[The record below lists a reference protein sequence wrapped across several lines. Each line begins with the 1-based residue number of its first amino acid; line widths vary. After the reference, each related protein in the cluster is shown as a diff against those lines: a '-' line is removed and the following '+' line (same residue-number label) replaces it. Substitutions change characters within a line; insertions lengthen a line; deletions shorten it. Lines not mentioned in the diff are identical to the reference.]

1 MICQPFPQQ
10 IEQGSSHLGAQM
22 AYISSFESDFCSMV
36 WIRLRKWPSLG
47 LFSENDAFWLE
58 GLKRL
63 NPSAFFVFASLGWAF
78 CSPVYQAQDFGM
90 ECGLLMI
97 VIFVEMSSDRVG
109 SFHFDIIK
117 VFFPPFNKRSS
128 HFANILFVALFAS
141 QYIYHV
147 VDAAID
153 VFWTSVCTA
162 CRSACNWS
170 WSFQFLTPFAVGVTH
185 LLRRSFLSF
194 SVWIGFNRLART
206 RLSRR
211 FRFLRNASMGLS
223 GNSSLHSDDLC
234 KICQFFLMIFI
245 KFGLSGL

>member
-1 MICQPFPQQ
+1 MLTHYQQGQFLNQCWLTITLLAGQQ

-36 WIRLRKWPSLG
+36 WIRPRKWPSLG
-47 LFSENDAFWLE
+47 LFSEIDAFWLE

-63 NPSAFFVFASLGWAF
+63 NPSAFFVFASLGCAF
-78 CSPVYQAQDFGM
+78 CSPVYHTQDFGM

-128 HFANILFVALFAS
+128 RFANILFVALFAS

-147 VDAAID
+147 VDAAVD

-162 CRSACNWS
+162 CRSACYWS
-170 WSFQFLTPFAVGVTH
+170 WSFQFLTPFAVGGHTFVATE
-185 LLRRSFLSF
+185 F
-194 SVWIGFNRLART
+194 SV
-206 RLSRR
+206 
-211 FRFLRNASMGLS
+211 
-223 GNSSLHSDDLC
+223 
-234 KICQFFLMIFI
+234 FFCLNWFQQVGSYKVI
-245 KFGLSGL
+245 S